1 MIFNNHLPITKQVDK
16 RILRRIFRMVGRYL
30 NQNNSPDTL
39 VLNYLDP
46 DEMRKKIDLKI
57 NNEGMD
63 NEWLIKALRKY
74 LKYSVRTTHRNFS
87 NQLFSAFN
95 FPSFV
100 GEIIATLTNTT
111 MATYEAAPVATL
123 IEQELIDKMNHLI
136 GFKTADNTADGIM
149 VPGGSYANLM
159 GLICARY
166 QAMPE
171 TKDKGINGIRF
182 RAFVSDQAHYSFKK
196 MMNVIGMG
204 TESLTEIPANE
215 KGCMKTDLLEK
226 AIEQSLKKG
235 ETPFFIGATA
245 GTTVYGSFDP
255 FREIAAIAKKYNL
268 WLHIDGAWGGT
279 LLLYKNKKKQKLL
292 DGIELADSFT
302 WDAHKMMGVPL
313 YASFFLSKHDGLMLK
328 CNAVQ
333 GADYLFHSTENTT
346 LDTGPKSLQCGRHV
360 DALKVWLA
368 WKFYGD
374 QGYSDMINDLYS
386 KVNYLKKTITK
397 NPWFEL
403 MTDPQYFNV
412 CFRIV
417 HPRSSIDMNDMNME
431 IRDRLLHSGSY
442 FTNYSVLQNGTVFFR
457 LIVNPTSTKSD
468 YRDFL
473 NKLISTTESI
483 LKEKYLPDHSAHIFE
498 TAEDK

>member
-16 RILRRIFRMVGRYL
+16 RILRRIFRMIGRYL

-39 VLNYLDP
+39 VLNYQKPGDLK
-46 DEMRKKIDLKI
+46 RKIDLTI
-57 NNEGMD
+57 NEEGMD
-63 NEWLIKALRKY
+63 NEWIIKVLRKY
-74 LKYSVRTTHRNFS
+74 LRYSVRTTHRNFS
-87 NQLFSAFN
+87 NQLFSAFT
-95 FPSFV
+95 FPSFI

-111 MATYEAAPVATL
+111 MATYEAAPLGTL
-123 IEQELIDKMNHLI
+123 IEQEIIDKMNRLI
-136 GFKTADNTADGIM
+136 GFKTENNPADGIM

-159 GLICARY
+159 GLLCARY
-166 QAMPE
+166 HANPE
-171 TKDKGINGIRF
+171 TKIKGINGIRF

-196 MMNVIGMG
+196 MMNVIGLG
-204 TESLTEIPANE
+204 TESLTEIPSDDN
-215 KGCMKTDLLEK
+215 GRMKTDLLEA
-226 AIEQSLKKG
+226 AIEQSLEKG
-235 ETPFFIGATA
+235 EKPFFIGATA

-255 FREIAAIAKKYNL
+255 FREIAVIAKKYNL

-279 LLLYKNKKKQKLL
+279 LLLYKNKKRQKLL
-292 DGIELADSFT
+292 DSIELADSFT

-333 GADYLFHSTENTT
+333 GADYLFHSTENTS

-374 QGYSDMINDLYS
+374 KGYSDMINDLYS
-386 KVNYLKKTITK
+386 KVNYLKKLIIK

-403 MTDPQYFNV
+403 IADPQYFNV

-417 HPRSSIDMNDMNME
+417 HPKNSIDMNEMNLE
-431 IRDRLLHSGSY
+431 IRDRLFRSGSY
-442 FTNYSVLQNGTVFFR
+442 FTNYSVSKNGIVFFR
-457 LIVNPTSTKSD
+457 LIVNPNSTKSD

-483 LKEKYLPDHSAHIFE
+483 LKEKYLPDQSAHIFD
-498 TAEDK
+498 TADDQ